1 MNSTTDLTL
10 TNHIVPHSEW
20 GTFAHQISS
29 LQIESHFIT
38 KGMGCMEQTE
48 LFLFSE
54 KEITEVIKKE
64 MATISTI
71 KKGVFFTQEVAGF
84 GLAICKDIKIAYQL
98 FCEIRDKL
106 IRENGE
112 DDFIICD
119 VFMTNGYAAGT
130 DVVKM
135 SKKLE
140 ESTCQSGGR
149 KRRSYRYW

>member
-64 MATISTI
+64 MATIS
-71 KKGVFFTQEVAGF
+71 KE
-84 GLAICKDIKIAYQL
+84 
-98 FCEIRDKL
+98 
-106 IRENGE
+106 
-112 DDFIICD
+112 
-119 VFMTNGYAAGT
+119 
-130 DVVKM
+130 
-135 SKKLE
+135 
-140 ESTCQSGGR
+140 GR
-149 KRRSYRYW
+149 IFHPRSCWIWACNM